1 MRLSA
6 RRRPGQAKEPGGA
19 HTEFLLEVPSRRCE
33 TKLNEILHFGGRR
46 RRSVELTLIG
56 FTVFI
61 CVLSPELQECMDR
74 NEGGAAT
81 STRGRYE
88 TATPQR

>member
-1 MRLSA
+1 MCTGTVDRIRAGRVETVLFSVFLPVPGTVLYRVEQD
-6 RRRPGQAKEPGGA
+6 RR
-19 HTEFLLEVPSRRCE
+19 
-33 TKLNEILHFGGRR
+33 
-46 RRSVELTLIG
+46 
-56 FTVFI
+56 
-61 CVLSPELQECMDR
+61 VLSPELQECMDR